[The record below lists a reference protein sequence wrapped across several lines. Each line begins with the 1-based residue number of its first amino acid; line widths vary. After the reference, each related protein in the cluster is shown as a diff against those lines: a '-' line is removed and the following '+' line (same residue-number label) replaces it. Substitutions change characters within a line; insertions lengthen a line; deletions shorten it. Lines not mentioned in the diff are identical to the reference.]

1 MEIITFKANMKSR
14 VRDETGCKGIFSFN
28 DMGCLDHRMKGAERK
43 TAEWLWGATAVT
55 SSPGI
60 RPTLGFKGFKST
72 KRPREQ
78 KSLDSLQGREP
89 LLSVLLQS

>member
-1 MEIITFKANMKSR
+1 M
-14 VRDETGCKGIFSFN
+14 
-28 DMGCLDHRMKGAERK
+28 
-43 TAEWLWGATAVT
+43 T

-89 LLSVLLQS
+89 LLSVLVQS